1 MGREKRKFVTVL
13 GDEIRDAVKEKK
25 LIWGIAILIMG
36 ALTIL
41 SRLYA
46 AITGIILIG
55 YGSYLISKE
64 IKKDNRKVATQHILR
79 SVD

>member
-41 SRLYA
+41 SSLYA
-46 AITGIILIG
+46 AITGIVLIG
-55 YGSYLISKE
+55 YGSYVISKE
-64 IKKDNRKVATQHILR
+64 IKKDNR
-79 SVD
+79 